1 MSPPQQEQRA
11 QEQSRSGGSR
21 YQVRLPSF
29 VLDEDIGLGDA
40 ISRVTQRLH
49 IPSCGGCQRRADMLN
64 RAVTF
69 RRPQR

>member
-1 MSPPQQEQRA
+1 MSPPQQEQRPQ
-11 QEQSRSGGSR
+11 QESRSDRSR

-29 VLDEDIGLGDA
+29 VLDRDIGLGDA
-40 ISRVTQRLH
+40 ITRVTQRLH

-69 RRPQR
+69 RRSQR